1 MSEKIGFDI
10 LEAVLLFIL
19 NPVLIVTLIVAV
31 GVGYFRVKQ
40 ERRSFKVRVL
50 PGITEL
56 KKVLAESWP
65 YALVLSILF
74 CGIGL
79 VVEPIL
85 LALMSIVMVV
95 TLLSFFYKVASPI
108 YFIAIA
114 TIGMFI
120 LNKFDNDSTTHGW
133 SLGSFD
139 ISGDMALTIPII
151 AGLLLVVEGMLIAR
165 HTSKYASPFLVQT
178 NRGMRAASFKVKRL
192 WLLPVVFLIPG
203 DMISNYLPY
212 WPQFTLNESQFSF
225 LPIPL
230 IIGFSQIARATF
242 PDVLM
247 PKVGKAIV
255 WTGVGVIVVG
265 ISAIWL
271 PMLGWIALL
280 IGVITRIAISIY
292 TSVHERSGSLIAPP
306 SSASVVIAAVL
317 PGSPGEKMG
326 LQAGEKI
333 RSVNGIQVTNEK
345 ELYDAI
351 QVNAAHCRIQVL
363 DRNGEVRL
371 MQQVIYRHDHHR
383 LGLLVVR

>member
-120 LNKFDNDSTTHGW
+120 LNKFDNNSITQRW